1 MFRAWLGR
9 YNGNMRVALKLH
21 PDSTS
26 AAASSVE
33 VEVTRPRDGALTLS
47 YVVIG
52 KISSLRVP
60 SAVAPARTDGL
71 WQHTC
76 FEVFLAVPPDVG
88 YYEFNFSPST
98 QWAAYRFS
106 GYRSGMQVVSE
117 TDAPRIEVSSSPDS
131 YTLRT
136 ALNLNMAN
144 VPRGTPWRLGLSAVI
159 EETNG
164 NKSYWALAH
173 TPGKPDFHR
182 ADCFTYEFS

>member
-1 MFRAWLGR
+1 
-9 YNGNMRVALKLH
+9 MRLALKLH

-33 VEVTRPRDGALTLS
+33 VEVVRPRDSALTLS

-52 KISSLRVP
+52 KTSGLQVP
-60 SAVAPARTDGL
+60 SVVAPVRVDGL

-76 FEVFLAVPPDVG
+76 FEAFLSVPPHTG

-106 GYRSGMQVVSE
+106 GYRSGMQVASE
-117 TDAPRIEVSSSPDS
+117 IDAPRIEVSSSPDR
-131 YTLRT
+131 YTLRA
-136 ALNLNMAN
+136 ALDLETAN

-159 EETNG
+159 EETTG

-173 TPGKPDFHR
+173 APGKPDFHCT
-182 ADCFTYEFS
+182 DCFTHELS

>member
-1 MFRAWLGR
+1 
-9 YNGNMRVALKLH
+9 MRLALKLH

-33 VEVTRPRDGALTLS
+33 VEVTRPRDSALTLS

-52 KISSLRVP
+52 KISLLRVP
-60 SAVAPARTDGL
+60 SVVATARADGL

-76 FEVFLAVPPDVG
+76 FEVFLAVPPNAG

-117 TDAPRIEVSSSPDS
+117 IDAPSIEVSLSRDS
-131 YTLRT
+131 YILQV
-136 ALNLNMAN
+136 ALDLDTAN

-173 TPGKPDFHR
+173 APGKPDFHH
-182 ADCFTYEFS
+182 ADCFTHE

>member
-1 MFRAWLGR
+1 
-9 YNGNMRVALKLH
+9 MRLALKLH

-33 VEVTRPRDGALTLS
+33 VEVVRPRDSTLTLS

-52 KISSLRVP
+52 KMSALRVP
-60 SAVAPARTDGL
+60 SVVAPVRADEL
-71 WQHTC
+71 WQRTC
-76 FEVFLAVPPDVG
+76 FEAFLSVPPHTG

-106 GYRSGMQVVSE
+106 GYRSGMQVASE
-117 TDAPRIEVSSSPDS
+117 IDAPRIEVSSSPDI
-131 YTLRT
+131 YTLRA
-136 ALNLNMAN
+136 ALDLETAN

-159 EETNG
+159 EETTG

-173 TPGKPDFHR
+173 GPGKPDFHCT
-182 ADCFTYEFS
+182 DCFTHELS